1 MPSHS
6 FISFS
11 FFTLPTSLT
20 SPPFYLFHWQT
31 LKFSCWL
38 KTLVIDVRTRGKGGE
53 MSFSGLWTCLSLS
66 KRFWGTLFNVLGC
79 SHLSGFGV
87 MDLTCFNVTVVLF
100 SHDSLVYLDETVT
113 ETWNLLHCVNISEL
127 LLGQVSP
134 SWCDSDS
141 DQCVRVSF
149 LCCST
154 QWHSDNSVLQLH
166 VNSLCLV
173 FSCFHMTMSLSTKS
187 HP

>member
-113 ETWNLLHCVNISEL
+113 ETWNLLHCVNILVVKSLIFNKTIRKLFPDISENPIL
-127 LLGQVSP
+127 
-134 SWCDSDS
+134 
-141 DQCVRVSF
+141 CVAITSF
-149 LCCST
+149 
-154 QWHSDNSVLQLH
+154 
-166 VNSLCLV
+166 
-173 FSCFHMTMSLSTKS
+173 
-187 HP
+187 